1 MLKGWISN
9 NHDANICV
17 HATGYGKVHIT
28 LRLNDEDNTEITVPF
43 ENQTLETII
52 TLLTLARDYKKGV
65 Q

>member
-17 HATGYGKVHIT
+17 HATGYGQVYIT
-28 LRLNDEDNTEITVPF
+28 LKLNDEDNTEITALF
-43 ENQTLETII
+43 EKQTVETII
-52 TLLTLARDYKKGV
+52 ALMNLAKDYKKGV